1 VDAAGMEETTLLRF
15 VTVVSDVVPIGNNTL
30 PNTPTSCRGGRYMY
44 RLDPI
49 IGVLGELSL
58 GLAVDTGINSTN
70 TTAIT
75 TINGATDR
83 GGGDDDDDTRTSIL
97 FFVDTTATATDIIR
111 QSMFLF
117 HFVFVFSSTQERFG
131 VVT

>member
-1 VDAAGMEETTLLRF
+1 
-15 VTVVSDVVPIGNNTL
+15 
-30 PNTPTSCRGGRYMY
+30 MY

-83 GGGDDDDDTRTSIL
+83 GGDDDDDTRTSIL

-111 QSMFLF
+111 QSMF
-117 HFVFVFSSTQERFG
+117 FG
-131 VVT
+131 FLCMIRT